1 MSQKLLALLICDATA
16 TAPDGKITLY
26 GIFDIIFCRELPL
39 RFGQFSV
46 YWKLF
51 SEESGDIS
59 LHIEKPDGTKLLT
72 PEKMKIDKGVQKL
85 QGVYAFGNVEFPVS
99 GPYRIAMIFNDKE
112 IGDTTLLVQTVQS

>member
-1 MSQKLLALLICDATA
+1 MALLICDATA

-39 RFGQFSV
+39 RYAQFSI

-59 LHIEKPDGTKLLT
+59 LHIEKPDGTQLLT
-72 PEKMKIDKGVQKL
+72 PEKIKIDEHIQKS
-85 QGVYAFGNVEFPVS
+85 QGVYTFGNVEFPVS
-99 GPYRIAMIFNDKE
+99 GPYRIAMVFNDKE